1 IWEAYVPGVKQGDC
15 YKYRI
20 VSRYN
25 GYEVDKSDPYA
36 FHSETPPRTASRV
49 WPLDYDW
56 GDNEWMRLRHRANA
70 LNAPMSIYEVHLG
83 SWRRNPERPGE
94 LLGYREIAHQLA
106 DYVQETG
113 FTHVEL
119 MPLAEHPF
127 YGSWGYQSTAY
138 FAPTARYG
146 TPQDFMYFVDHL
158 HLRGIG
164 VILDWVP
171 SHFPGDQHGLAYF
184 DGTHLYEHADERQ
197 GFHPEWHSY
206 IFNYGRHEVRA
217 FLTSSAHFWLDH
229 YHVDGL
235 RVDSVASMLYLA
247 YSRPAGEWVPNAYG
261 GRENL
266 DAVAF
271 VRQLN

>member
-1 IWEAYVPGVKQGDC
+1 MSILTPQGTDTSTRNEQRVHFSDYDAYLFKEGGDTRLYDKLGAHLVQLGGAAGVQFSVWAPNAASVSVFGDFNDWNNGANILRQRGDSSGIWEAYVPGVKQGDC

-70 LNAPMSIYEVHLG
+70 LNAPISIYEVHLG

-106 DYVQETG
+106 DYIQETA

-119 MPLAEHPF
+119 MP
-127 YGSWGYQSTAY
+127 
-138 FAPTARYG
+138 AP
-146 TPQDFMYFVDHL
+146 
-158 HLRGIG
+158 
-164 VILDWVP
+164 
-171 SHFPGDQHGLAYF
+171 
-184 DGTHLYEHADERQ
+184 
-197 GFHPEWHSY
+197 
-206 IFNYGRHEVRA
+206 
-217 FLTSSAHFWLDH
+217 
-229 YHVDGL
+229 
-235 RVDSVASMLYLA
+235 
-247 YSRPAGEWVPNAYG
+247 
-261 GRENL
+261 
-266 DAVAF
+266 
-271 VRQLN
+271 